1 MYKYILFDLD
11 GTLLNT
17 YRGVS
22 NGVRYTLEYYGLAV
36 PEEKEMRKYLGPPLR
51 DSFSRFAGIPDE
63 KLDEA
68 IAKFREYYFDKG
80 VLEYDFF
87 EDLKPSFAKLREMGC
102 KLAVATSKLEKGAFI
117 ILEDAGIIDEFD
129 FICGSTQDESRST
142 KDQVVAHVLEHFG
155 ITDKSEVLMVGDRD
169 NDIIGA
175 HKNGIKCCG
184 FLSGFGSFE
193 EMQEYGADYIIRFIS
208 EIFEIF

>member
-17 YRGVS
+17 YKGVS
-22 NGVRYTLEYYGLAV
+22 NGVKYTMNYYGLPV

-51 DSFSRFAGIPDE
+51 DSFSRFAGIPHE

-80 VLEYDFF
+80 TLEYEFF
-87 EDLKPSFAKLREMGC
+87 EDLKPSFTRLREMGC

-117 ILEDAGIIDEFD
+117 ILEDAGLLEEFD
-129 FICGSTQDESRST
+129 FVCGSTQDESRST

-155 ITDKSEVLMVGDRD
+155 VTDKSEVLLVGDRD
-169 NDIIGA
+169 NDIVGA

-184 FLSGFGSFE
+184 FLSGFGSRE
-193 EMQEYGADYIIRFIS
+193 EMQEYGADYVIEYIS
-208 EIFEIF
+208 DIFDIL

>member
-17 YRGVS
+17 YKGVS
-22 NGVRYTLEYYGLAV
+22 NGVRYTLEYYGLPV
-36 PEEKEMRKYLGPPLR
+36 PEEKDMRKYLGPPLR

-80 VLEYDFF
+80 TMEYEFF
-87 EDLKPSFAKLREMGC
+87 EELKPTFAKLREMGC

-117 ILEDAGIIDEFD
+117 ILEDADLTNEFD
-129 FICGSTQDESRST
+129 FICGSTQDESRSS
-142 KDQVVAHVLEHFG
+142 KDQVIAHVLEHFG
-155 ITDKSEVLMVGDRD
+155 IADKSEVLMVGDRD
-169 NDIIGA
+169 NDIVGA

-184 FLSGFGSFE
+184 FLSGFGSLE
-193 EMQEYGADYIIRFIS
+193 EMQEYGADYVIRFIS
-208 EIFEIF
+208 EIFEIL

>member
-17 YRGVS
+17 YKGVS
-22 NGVRYTLEYYGLAV
+22 NGVRYTLEYYGLPV
-36 PEEKEMRKYLGPPLR
+36 PEEKDMRKYLGPPLR

-80 VLEYDFF
+80 VMEYDFF
-87 EDLKPSFAKLREMGC
+87 EELKPTFAKLREMGC

-117 ILEDAGIIDEFD
+117 ILEDADLTNEFD
-129 FICGSTQDESRST
+129 FICGSTQDESRSS
-142 KDQVVAHVLEHFG
+142 KDQVIAHVLEHFG
-155 ITDKSEVLMVGDRD
+155 IADKSEVLMVGDRD
-169 NDIIGA
+169 NDIVGA

-184 FLSGFGSFE
+184 FLSGFGSLE
-193 EMQEYGADYIIRFIS
+193 EMQEYGADYVIRFIS
-208 EIFEIF
+208 EIFEIL